1 MCYVPSEDLLNLGFA
16 DGKIEIFKLEIEEKG
31 K

>member
-1 MCYVPSEDLLNLGFA
+1 MCYVSSEDLLSLGFA